1 MHNLIEEGLAVDR
14 AAFAGTPEDLIHAVI
29 FPTGPIIGEVPH
41 KDSELRNFGGER
53 QPGFT
58 VAKLSSS
65 CHNLSHI
72 AVRIVKAC
80 DFSVLI
86 DWDERIAPIVVFDDP
101 IQENGDEHVV
111 AHRGLA
117 AVETGFKIVADK
129 VPCLIKDF
137 AVKVAERVRV
147 LSHQGRNCRVV
158 VEEDH
163 PRSPGQDGWKWR

>member
-72 AVRIVKAC
+72 VVRIVNAC

-86 DWDERIAPIVVFDDP
+86 DWDERIAPIVVFEDS
-101 IQENGDEHVV
+101 IQENGDEDVV
-111 AHRGLA
+111 AHRRLA
-117 AVETGFKIVADK
+117 AVETGFKIGADQI
-129 VPCLIKDF
+129 PCLMKNI
-137 AVKVAERVRV
+137 AE
-147 LSHQGRNCRVV
+147 HAA
-158 VEEDH
+158 
-163 PRSPGQDGWKWR
+163 